1 MKTPNVALMCEYGTF
16 ANFQEKTANV
26 APIAYRLA
34 EIALGRGILANH
46 IQGSQHSARHTMQ
59 AERMNTAFRML
70 ELAKMEHAIDNANH
84 FNAPIILPAGYGED
98 MPLGMTE
105 GMIRMASVAGEH
117 MAKTANP
124 YRTPGEMPLP
134 TVPPMAANPAR
145 VAPGGMKLKARL
157 QAAGGVAA
165 PVAAPAAAEAVAG
178 AVGKPTSIGHHANTL
193 ADSAGKM
200 WDRTG
205 LSKGRA
211 VPKLLALGAFG
222 AATLGGLKGL
232 GYLKKKMEEESPPRS
247 YGSGGNQ
254 LSPDINEY
262 GYAQPVANR
271 Y

>member
-1 MKTPNVALMCEYGTF
+1 MKTPNVALMREYGTL
-16 ANFQEKTANV
+16 ATFQEKTANV
-26 APIAYRLA
+26 APIAYRIA
-34 EIALGRGILANH
+34 EIAMGRGLLANH
-46 IQGSQHSARHTMQ
+46 IQGTQHSARHTMQ

-84 FNAPIILPAGYGED
+84 YNAPIILPAGYGED

-117 MAKTANP
+117 MAKTAGP
-124 YRTPGEMPLP
+124 FRTPGIRPMPP
-134 TVPPMAANPAR
+134 VPPMAANPIR
-145 VAPGGMKLKARL
+145 VAPGGMKLKSRV
-157 QAAGGVAA
+157 QAAGGVPQAS
-165 PVAAPAAAEAVAG
+165 AAPAEVAEAAT
-178 AVGKPTSIGHHANTL
+178 KPTSIGHHAGNV
-193 ADSAGKM
+193 ADSAGRF

-211 VPKLLALGAFG
+211 VPKLMALGAFG
-222 AATLGGLKGL
+222 AAAYGGMKGL

-254 LSPDINEY
+254 LSPDVNEY